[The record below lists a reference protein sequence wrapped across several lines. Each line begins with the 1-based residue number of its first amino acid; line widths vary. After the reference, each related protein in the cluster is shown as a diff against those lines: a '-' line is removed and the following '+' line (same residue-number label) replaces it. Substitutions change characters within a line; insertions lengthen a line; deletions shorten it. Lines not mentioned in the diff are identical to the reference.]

1 MGDQP
6 MQGRSGDPH
15 PSLTLNDLVV
25 LAVVEEEPAHGFA
38 LSRLLAPGSDLGRI
52 VTLRRPQVYRA
63 IDRLADGG
71 LIEPVA
77 VEPGDAG
84 PKRTIFTIT
93 TSGRHAL
100 AAWLDRPVEHVRDL
114 RVELLIKLRLLERA
128 GRSADALLAA
138 QRRTLGPTLDRLIA
152 GESGSGVPGAG
163 DRGADGQ
170 EVGDPRVPDVV
181 DRWRATT
188 AEAAARFLGHERSSD
203 PASEPVPAPSD
214 REVERGW
221 GPQ

>member
-1 MGDQP
+1 MLMGDQP
-6 MQGRSGDPH
+6 MPGRSGAKDA
-15 PSLTLNDLVV
+15 SLTLNDLVV

-38 LSRLLAPGSDLGRI
+38 LSRLLAPDSDLGRI
-52 VTLRRPQVYRA
+52 VTLRRPQIYRA

-93 TSGRHAL
+93 DLGRGAL
-100 AAWLDRPVEHVRDL
+100 TAWLDRPVEHVRDL

-128 GRSADALLAA
+128 GRSPEALLAA

-152 GESGSGVPGAG
+152 GDPGG
-163 DRGADGQ
+163 G
-170 EVGDPRVPDVV
+170 DVV

-188 AEAAARFLGHERSSD
+188 AEAAARFLGHVPSPDPTPPVSD
-203 PASEPVPAPSD
+203 DGRVD
-214 REVERGW
+214 VEVERGS